1 MHTHSTVLAS
11 AYKIR
16 EQRKVMEPY
25 LVSGEAVS
33 FVNIVFS

>member
-1 MHTHSTVLAS
+1 
-11 AYKIR
+11 
-16 EQRKVMEPY
+16 MEPY